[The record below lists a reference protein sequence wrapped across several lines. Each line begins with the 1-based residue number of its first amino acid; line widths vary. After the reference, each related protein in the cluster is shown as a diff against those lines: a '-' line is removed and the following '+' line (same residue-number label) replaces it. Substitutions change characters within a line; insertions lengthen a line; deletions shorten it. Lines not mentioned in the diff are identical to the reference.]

1 MLVMSL
7 LHLRSVQHILQ
18 TWAWQAESYI
28 KQPPITA
35 FIPLYFYYAP
45 AQALRILQFE
55 DFRRIKAK

>member
-28 KQPPITA
+28 KQPPIAA
-35 FIPLYFYYAP
+35 FIPLYSY
-45 AQALRILQFE
+45 
-55 DFRRIKAK
+55 